1 MRSQPGFLKIFF
13 KASEQCRN
21 YVLWVAAGSLPSS
34 ELLDLLRQVEGLNEA
49 SLEVGPGAGACVSG
63 ELLGC

>member
-13 KASEQCRN
+13 KASELCRN

-34 ELLDLLRQVEGLNEA
+34 ELLDLLRQVEA
-49 SLEVGPGAGACVSG
+49 
-63 ELLGC
+63 